1 MRKRYNAII
10 IGCGAAGLSCAAH
23 LRMKGLTVAV
33 LSKTG
38 DLSQS
43 NSFCAQGGIIAYNP
57 KDDPKLL
64 AKDIEN
70 AGCRYNNREAVDFFS
85 ENGPKIV
92 FDFLIDKAGVEFSR
106 NESGEIDFTEEAA
119 HSIRRIAH
127 YRDLTGESIEQT
139 LFQYVKTTG
148 VDFYEDF
155 TAVDLISNNHH
166 STDPQEI
173 YKRREIFGVYALENR
188 SGEVRT
194 LFGDA
199 VVLATGGVGNLYQYT
214 TNPTSATGD
223 GLSMAYRAGAPI
235 INAEFIQFHPT
246 MLFHRDVRRFLISES
261 LRGEGA
267 RLKDHN
273 GYEFMKDYSPQRDL
287 APRDIVSRAIF
298 DKMNAD
304 KKEYMFLDL
313 ASYYSGR
320 EPLQERFSKIFKN
333 CLLAGIDI
341 TKDPIPV
348 VPGAHYFCGGIKVD
362 THGRTAVKRLY
373 AVGEVSCTGLHGA
386 NRLASTSLLEGVV
399 WGVACGRDLAKQVGR
414 KHGVIP
420 KGLADAIPDWQH
432 EGDEQRDDPA
442 LVAQDW
448 FNIRSTMWNYVGI
461 SRSEPRLR
469 RAFEDMRDLVRH
481 IHDFYKTTRISRR
494 LVDLFHGSQTA
505 YVITQA
511 AMRNPHS
518 LGCHHRID

>member
-70 AGCRYNNREAVDFFS
+70 AGCRYNNREAVVFFS

-333 CLLAGIDI
+333 CL
-341 TKDPIPV
+341 
-348 VPGAHYFCGGIKVD
+348 FF
-362 THGRTAVKRLY
+362 
-373 AVGEVSCTGLHGA
+373 
-386 NRLASTSLLEGVV
+386 
-399 WGVACGRDLAKQVGR
+399 R
-414 KHGVIP
+414 K
-420 KGLADAIPDWQH
+420 
-432 EGDEQRDDPA
+432 
-442 LVAQDW
+442 
-448 FNIRSTMWNYVGI
+448 FS
-461 SRSEPRLR
+461 
-469 RAFEDMRDLVRH
+469 
-481 IHDFYKTTRISRR
+481 KT
-494 LVDLFHGSQTA
+494 V
-505 YVITQA
+505 
-511 AMRNPHS
+511 
-518 LGCHHRID
+518 C

>member
-70 AGCRYNNREAVDFFS
+70 AGCRYNNREAVVFFS

-173 YKRREIFGVYALENR
+173 YKRREIFGVYALDNR

-214 TNPTSATGD
+214 TNPASGIYTVSSDDAFSPRRAPFFDLRVAARRRSPSERSQRIRVHERLFPAAGFSSE
-223 GLSMAYRAGAPI
+223 GYR
-235 INAEFIQFHPT
+235 F
-246 MLFHRDVRRFLISES
+246 
-261 LRGEGA
+261 
-267 RLKDHN
+267 
-273 GYEFMKDYSPQRDL
+273 
-287 APRDIVSRAIF
+287 PRDFR
-298 DKMNAD
+298 
-304 KKEYMFLDL
+304 
-313 ASYYSGR
+313 
-320 EPLQERFSKIFKN
+320 
-333 CLLAGIDI
+333 
-341 TKDPIPV
+341 
-348 VPGAHYFCGGIKVD
+348 
-362 THGRTAVKRLY
+362 
-373 AVGEVSCTGLHGA
+373 
-386 NRLASTSLLEGVV
+386 
-399 WGVACGRDLAKQVGR
+399 
-414 KHGVIP
+414 
-420 KGLADAIPDWQH
+420 
-432 EGDEQRDDPA
+432 
-442 LVAQDW
+442 
-448 FNIRSTMWNYVGI
+448 
-461 SRSEPRLR
+461 
-469 RAFEDMRDLVRH
+469 
-481 IHDFYKTTRISRR
+481 
-494 LVDLFHGSQTA
+494 
-505 YVITQA
+505 
-511 AMRNPHS
+511 
-518 LGCHHRID
+518 

>member
-64 AKDIEN
+64 AEDIEN
-70 AGCRYNNREAVDFFS
+70 AGCRYNNREAVVFFSENGPKINREAVVFFS

-386 NRLASTSLLEGVV
+386 NRLASTSLLEAVL
-399 WGVACGRDLAKQVGR
+399 WGKSAAESIAESLDEIDSKRFNS
-414 KHGVIP
+414 
-420 KGLADAIPDWQH
+420 IPDWKRPRRQNVH
-432 EGDEQRDDPA
+432 FDPT
-442 LVAQDW
+442 V
-448 FNIRSTMWNYVGI
+448 
-461 SRSEPRLR
+461 R
-469 RAFEDMRDLVRH
+469 RKV
-481 IHDFYKTTRISRR
+481 
-494 LVDLFHGSQTA
+494 
-505 YVITQA
+505 
-511 AMRNPHS
+511 
-518 LGCHHRID
+518 